1 MKKKW
6 IVMVLL
12 PLWLLTGCGGN
23 GQKVTNSRALT
34 TQSIDAVVAVATPTV
49 ISEGGTA
56 AFTVNDTTNVASVVW
71 KDENGVVLSE
81 AFSFTKRFTD
91 AGTYHITALIEFKNG
106 ARKEQDLTI
115 YVNRLQPE
123 RAANQAPSV
132 NAGADRTVYSGEDVV
147 LEATASD
154 SDGSVV
160 AYRWEYD
167 STVVGVTK
175 TLTLHQL
182 PEGTYLY
189 RVTVT
194 DDQGATA
201 SDTVTVQVLPPKN
214 TPPVAKPKRLTIYGG
229 ESKMVV
235 LEGEDPDPQYLTY
248 TIIEYPEHGRLSNG
262 VPNVVYSAN
271 YGYTGS
277 DSFTYIVNDGV
288 TNSEPVKVTIDVMDK
303 PIDPATLG
311 TIGGKIRDA
320 LSLNPV
326 ANALVVLRSGRNVRL
341 GTITRVAVTDAN
353 GDFTM
358 SNIPDGVYTAEV
370 TADNYIKGY
379 YTLQSV
385 AGQNLVHQNYAISPV
400 LQPGQTRIVLTWNDQ
415 VYDLDS
421 HLSGPDG
428 NGSKFHI
435 YYGDKNGPGASLDHD
450 ITSTYGP
457 ETITITQQH
466 PGEYLYF
473 VYNFDPQALDEL
485 SRSGAKVD
493 VYRNNQLI
501 ASYTVPYGS
510 GYYWSVFT
518 LDDNTITPINT
529 ISTNSPL

>member
-1 MKKKW
+1 MKKW
-6 IVMVLL
+6 IVMMLL
-12 PLWLLTGCGGN
+12 PLWFLTGCGGD
-23 GQKVTNSRALT
+23 GQKVANTRALA
-34 TQSIDAVVAVATPTV
+34 TQSIDAVIAVATPTV
-49 ISEGGTA
+49 ISEGEA
-56 AFTVNDTTNVASVVW
+56 VVFSINDATDVANVEWS
-71 KDENGVVLSE
+71 DENGDVLSQNI
-81 AFSFTKRFTD
+81 SFTKVFTD
-91 AGTYHITALIEFKNG
+91 AGTYRIKAKIVFKNG
-106 ARKEQDLTI
+106 ERKDQDLTI

-123 RAANQAPSV
+123 RAANQPPSV
-132 NAGADRTVYSGEDVV
+132 DAGVDRTVYSGEDVV
-147 LEATASD
+147 LDATASD

-167 STVVGVTK
+167 STVVGVTQ

-189 RVTVT
+189 TVTVT
-194 DDQGATA
+194 DDHGATA
-201 SDTVTVQVLPPKN
+201 SDTVTVHVLPPKN
-214 TPPVAKPKRLTIYGG
+214 TPPVAKAKRLTIYGG

-248 TIIEYPEHGRLSNG
+248 TITEYPKHGRLSNG

-288 TNSEPVKVTIDVMDK
+288 TDSKPVKVTIDIMDK
-303 PIDPATLG
+303 PVDPATLG

-326 ANALVVLRSGRNVRL
+326 ANALIVLRSGRNVRL

-358 SNIPDGVYTAEV
+358 QNIPDGVYTAEV
-370 TADNYIKGY
+370 SAQNYITGY

-385 AGQNLVHQNYAISPV
+385 GGQNLVHQNYAISPV

-415 VYDLDS
+415 VWDLDS

-435 YYGDKNGPGASLDHD
+435 YFGHKNGPGASLDHD
-450 ITSTYGP
+450 ITGTYGP

-466 PGEYLYF
+466 PGDYLYF
-473 VYNFDPQALDEL
+473 VHNYAPQSLDEL

-493 VYRNNQLI
+493 VYRNNQLV

-518 LDDNTITPINT
+518 LNDNTITPINT
-529 ISTNSPL
+529 ISTTSPL